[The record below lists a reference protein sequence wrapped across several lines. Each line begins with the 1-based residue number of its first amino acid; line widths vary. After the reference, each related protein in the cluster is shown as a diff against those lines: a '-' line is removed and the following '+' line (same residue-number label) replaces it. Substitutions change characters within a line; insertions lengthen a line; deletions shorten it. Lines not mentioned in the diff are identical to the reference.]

1 MHLNTKEI
9 CKGLKNLVCSCIY
22 IGVSWASGRVSM
34 GEHIYNIGWKLPDF
48 PDFPD
53 LMGPSVAEEVGDKD
67 LGPQGRGSRGS
78 RGTWRRVIGRP
89 PRWEDGHMELI
100 VQACGEYGA
109 ADPRIARP
117 LATPPLAAAS
127 PYSHTRW

>member
-1 MHLNTKEI
+1 
-9 CKGLKNLVCSCIY
+9 
-22 IGVSWASGRVSM
+22 M
-34 GEHIYNIGWKLPDF
+34 GEHIYNMGWKLPDF

-67 LGPQGRGSRGS
+67 LGPQGRGSRGR

-89 PRWEDGHMELI
+89 PRWGGGHMNFNI
-100 VQACGEYGA
+100 QACGEYGA
-109 ADPRIARP
+109 ADPRASP
-117 LATPPLAAAS
+117 PPPPLAAAS